1 MLKTYREN
9 KKSPRFCVGE
19 NGLCLRFFDS
29 ANRTLSSTSTA
40 IYAEVCGNFALV
52 ANFADCVARAN
63 TNAIF
68 TSNTIVADFVSHSDI
83 LLFWVDS
90 IIRPKKIFV
99 YCFSAHCDT
108 MRANNFLFDNVGA
121 PVAPFNEHCQ
131 HACNRQINVGNRLQ
145 KTHPLPQN
153 EAKTLSCMF
162 AFVTQTHIY
171 TAKIQTCLKRFSC

>member
-1 MLKTYREN
+1 MQITKPSTVKNSIAHQRCRTMLKNLQRKQKN
-9 KKSPRFCVGE
+9 PRFCVGE

-40 IYAEVCGNFALV
+40 IYTEVCGNFALV

-121 PVAPFNEHCQ
+121 PVAPFNEQCQ
-131 HACNRQINVGNRLQ
+131 NACNRQINVGNRLQ
-145 KTHPLPQN
+145 KR
-153 EAKTLSCMF
+153 
-162 AFVTQTHIY
+162 IR
-171 TAKIQTCLKRFSC
+171 CLKTRQKRCRACLPL

>member
-1 MLKTYREN
+1 M
-9 KKSPRFCVGE
+9 GE

-40 IYAEVCGNFALV
+40 IYTEVCGNFALV

-90 IIRPKKIFV
+90 IIRPKKNFV

-121 PVAPFNEHCQ
+121 AVAPFNE
-131 HACNRQINVGNRLQ
+131 
-145 KTHPLPQN
+145 
-153 EAKTLSCMF
+153 
-162 AFVTQTHIY
+162 
-171 TAKIQTCLKRFSC
+171 

>member
-1 MLKTYREN
+1 MLKNLQRKQKN
-9 KKSPRFCVGE
+9 PRFCVGE

-40 IYAEVCGNFALV
+40 IYTEVCGNFALV

-90 IIRPKKIFV
+90 IIRPKKILSTVFQHIV
-99 YCFSAHCDT
+99 TPCVQTIFFLTMLAQPSHRSTNNARMTATDKLTLETVCKNASVASKRGKNAVVHVCFCT
-108 MRANNFLFDNVGA
+108 ANA
-121 PVAPFNEHCQ
+121 
-131 HACNRQINVGNRLQ
+131 
-145 KTHPLPQN
+145 
-153 EAKTLSCMF
+153 
-162 AFVTQTHIY
+162 HIY
-171 TAKIQTCLKRFSC
+171 RKIQTCLKRFSC

>member
-1 MLKTYREN
+1 M
-9 KKSPRFCVGE
+9 GE

-40 IYAEVCGNFALV
+40 IYTEVCGNFALV

-131 HACNRQINVGNRLQ
+131 HACNRQINVGNSLQ
-145 KTHPLPQN
+145 KNASVASKRGKNAVVHVCFCN
-153 EAKTLSCMF
+153 AN
-162 AFVTQTHIY
+162 THIHR
-171 TAKIQTCLKRFSC
+171 KNSNLPEKV

>member
-1 MLKTYREN
+1 MQITKPSTVKNLIAHQRCRTMLKN
-9 KKSPRFCVGE
+9 
-19 NGLCLRFFDS
+19 LQ
-29 ANRTLSSTSTA
+29 RTLSSTSTA
-40 IYAEVCGNFALV
+40 IYTEVCGNFALV

-90 IIRPKKIFV
+90 IIRPKKNFV

-121 PVAPFNEHCQ
+121 PVAPFNEQCQ
-131 HACNRQINVGNRLQ
+131 NACNRQINVGNRLQ
-145 KTHPLPQN
+145 K
-153 EAKTLSCMF
+153 KR
-162 AFVTQTHIY
+162 IR
-171 TAKIQTCLKRFSC
+171 CLKTRKKRCRACLLLYRKRTYTPQKFKPA